1 MAHALV
7 LQVRLPDGADPEEGL
22 RMLREQVVPQ
32 AKAQPGFTRGTWM
45 RDGATGMGV
54 IVFDTSE
61 HAEAAKEFLGPPP
74 GGPQLLSSA
83 VYEIGA
89 EA

>member
-7 LQVRLPDGADPEEGL
+7 LQVRLADGGESEEGL

-32 AKAQPGFTRGTWM
+32 AKAQPGFQKGTWM
-45 RDGATGMGV
+45 NDGANGMGV
-54 IVFDTSE
+54 VVFDSQE
-61 HAEAAKEFLGPPP
+61 NAEAASESLKPPP
-74 GGPQLLSSA
+74 GGPELLSS
-83 VYEIGA
+83 VIYRVGA